1 MAFSGLGCPYG
12 EGLFQLAG
20 GGAFAEGG
28 GDGGGG
34 EVPEMGGEGGEGGA
48 LPEGGCRS
56 RKSCAGQRGRGGDSD
71 RADSPGTVPGFR
83 LGMFWGG
90 VAPCGLAVPGRGA
103 ACGRDMKNTKYGI
116 RNMDT
121 EYGYGIWTEKEA
133 RRHPSLSLST
143 SSLHLHL
150 HPTMAY
156 VAVAKALYDYQPQD
170 PDTELAFHEDHI
182 LYIIDKE
189 DDE

>member
-1 MAFSGLGCPYG
+1 
-12 EGLFQLAG
+12 
-20 GGAFAEGG
+20 
-28 GDGGGG
+28 
-34 EVPEMGGEGGEGGA
+34 
-48 LPEGGCRS
+48 
-56 RKSCAGQRGRGGDSD
+56 
-71 RADSPGTVPGFR
+71 
-83 LGMFWGG
+83 MFWGG

-103 ACGRDMKNTKYGI
+103 ACGRDMKNKECGI
-116 RNMDT
+116 RNKDT